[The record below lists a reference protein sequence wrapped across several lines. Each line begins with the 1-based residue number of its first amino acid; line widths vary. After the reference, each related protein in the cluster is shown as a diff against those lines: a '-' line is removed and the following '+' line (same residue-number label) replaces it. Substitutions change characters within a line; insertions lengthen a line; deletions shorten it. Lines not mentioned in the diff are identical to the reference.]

1 MFGHATSQK
10 VVCEPKDVQILFL
23 TAITTVINQILGSG
37 SFNFNFNSDCSC
49 ISGSIALILDQP
61 KTVFEEGK
69 YAKKS
74 SLTHIILFFS
84 PTQNISEVLPF
95 N

>member
-1 MFGHATSQK
+1 MQGIVIRNSFCTHSDRWDVFGHATSQK
-10 VVCEPKDVQILFL
+10 VVCEPKDVQIIFL

-37 SFNFNFNSDCSC
+37 SFNFNSDCSC

-69 YAKKS
+69 YAKK
-74 SLTHIILFFS
+74 
-84 PTQNISEVLPF
+84 VV
-95 N
+95 